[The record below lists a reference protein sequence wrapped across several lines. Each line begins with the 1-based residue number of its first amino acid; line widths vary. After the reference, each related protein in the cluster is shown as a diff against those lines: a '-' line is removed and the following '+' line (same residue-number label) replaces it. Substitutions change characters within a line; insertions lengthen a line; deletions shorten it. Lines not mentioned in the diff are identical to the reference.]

1 MSLVGRNPLYS
12 VLYPSIDNVPMLKPI
27 KYKTIKHLKKQKGQ
41 SKMDNP
47 ETLATLGKKY
57 PDRRQAKKKHTIILS
72 FDEYTVY
79 KMFWIMVLYDYCII
93 VIFYP
98 NIIAFCS
105 VKLDYF

>member
-1 MSLVGRNPLYS
+1 
-12 VLYPSIDNVPMLKPI
+12 
-27 KYKTIKHLKKQKGQ
+27 
-41 SKMDNP
+41 MDNP